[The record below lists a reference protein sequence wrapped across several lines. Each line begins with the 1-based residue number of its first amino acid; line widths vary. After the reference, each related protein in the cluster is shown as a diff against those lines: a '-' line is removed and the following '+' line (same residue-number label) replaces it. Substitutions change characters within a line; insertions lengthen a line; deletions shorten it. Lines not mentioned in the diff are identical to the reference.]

1 MIKEREQWTSRMG
14 FIIAAAGSAIGLGN
28 IWGFPFLVGTHGG
41 AAFVAI
47 YLVVVVLMGYPL
59 KVTEFAMGRETQKG
73 PVGAFKAL
81 APGAPWWVVGGMSVL
96 VAFVIMGFYS
106 IIGGWALTYITKSIT
121 GFVPGMDF
129 GAIFGALLA
138 NPTALIVGHA
148 VFMVLT
154 AVIVLGGVVKGIQ
167 RWVGYMMPALFILLL
182 ILILRGITLPGAGA
196 GFAFY
201 LMPDFSAITAKAV
214 LAAIGQAFFSLS
226 LAMGIMVT
234 YGSYVSKKEI
244 LADSAGWTVFLDT
257 GIAFLAGFAIF
268 PAVFA
273 LGFDPAGG
281 GGLAFVVLP
290 AVFAAMPFAGSFFA
304 FLFFLLLSVAAL
316 TSSVSLTEVV
326 IAWAM
331 DEKGWDR
338 RTAAPAVVV
347 AIFILGIPVALGYN
361 IWSGVM
367 PLGMSLFSFYFF
379 LTFTFALPLGGLL
392 TAIFAGYVWTARKAQ
407 AAINEPPGRINIGE
421 WYGFLLKYVIPIVV
435 AIVWVMGLVEQFS

>member
-1 MIKEREQWTSRMG
+1 MIKQREQWTSRKG

-41 AAFVAI
+41 AAFVII
-47 YLVVVVLMGYPL
+47 YLVIVVFMGYPL
-59 KVTEFAMGRETQKG
+59 KVTEFAIGRETQKG
-73 PVGAFKAL
+73 PVGAFRAL
-81 APGAPWWVVGGMSVL
+81 APKAPWWVVGGLSVL

-129 GAIFGALLA
+129 GGIFAELMA
-138 NPTALIVGHA
+138 NPIALIVGHA

-154 AVIVLGGVVKGIQ
+154 VAIILGGVVKGIQ
-167 RWVGYMMPALFILLL
+167 RWVGYLMPALFILLL
-182 ILILRGITLPGAGA
+182 ILIIRGVTLPGAGA

-201 LMPDFSAITAKAV
+201 LFPDFSAITTESV

-226 LAMGIMVT
+226 LAMGIMIT
-234 YGSYVSKKEI
+234 YGSYVTKKER
-244 LADSAGWTVFLDT
+244 LADSAAWTVSLDT

-281 GGLAFVVLP
+281 AGLAFVVLP

-316 TSSVSLTEVV
+316 TSAVSLVEVV
-326 IAWAM
+326 VAWLM
-331 DEKGWDR
+331 DEKGFSR
-338 RTAAPAVVV
+338 RKAVAWASA
-347 AIFILGIPVALGYN
+347 AIFALGVPVALGFN

-367 PLGMSLFSFYFF
+367 PMGMSLFGFFFF
-379 LTFTFALPLGGLL
+379 LTFTFALPLGGMLI
-392 TAIFAGYVWTARKAQ
+392 AIFAGYVWTARKAQ
-407 AAINEPPGRINIGE
+407 AAINEPQGRINVGD
-421 WYGFLLKYVIPIVV
+421 WYGFLLKYVIPIAV
-435 AIVWVMGLVEQFS
+435 AIVWVMGLVEQFG